1 MTLKS
6 INNYCKGL
14 LNNPPPG
21 ISGNPVEDD
30 LFHWKATIM
39 GPPDSP
45 YEGCVF
51 YLDIHFPEDFP
62 FKPPRVRFITKI
74 YHPNID
80 SNGHIDLDILKYNWS
95 PALSTSN
102 LLLSICSFLTDPN
115 PDCGLTEISNL
126 YKNDRNRYEA
136 IVREWTRKYASE
148 EIISLEEYKS
158 SSESSVGVDINKSLS
173 VGSADFTASNN
184 ESNSSL

>member
-1 MTLKS
+1 MALKA
-6 INNYCKGL
+6 INGYCRGL
-14 LNNPPPG
+14 LNDPPPG

-30 LFHWKATIM
+30 LFHWKAIII

-45 YEGCVF
+45 YEGGVF
-51 YLDIHFPEDFP
+51 HLDIHFTEDFP

-115 PDCGLTEISNL
+115 PDCGSTEISNL
-126 YKNDRNRYEA
+126 YKNDRHRYEA
-136 IVREWTRKYASE
+136 IVRKWTRKYASG
-148 EIISLEEYKS
+148 EYPLIRNLKNLN
-158 SSESSVGVDINKSLS
+158 VC
-173 VGSADFTASNN
+173 F
-184 ESNSSL
+184 